1 MVAVSAQALADFD
14 GERGVV
20 KAMIRK
26 SSCKWLQINAYRA
39 VRDTKIL
46 EEEEIMNHK
55 HIRCLALV
63 FLLLMLLSVVGHI
76 AKGSPIIAQEL
87 GIEFENLT
95 KLSPN
100 GEQIAYVTADNLGMQ
115 HSKIWIADTD
125 GTDKYVLVA
134 GGDDFWVTNPI
145 WSPDGETIAYVKIV
159 NVPDLSY
166 AINSMPEMWVVYLED
181 GTTKQLLDTT
191 EFRPALGYGG
201 QTDISWVSNNA
212 IEFVNQNEFPATRYQ
227 VDIHTGNVERVGII
241 LQPFGILAQPS
252 NVPCF
257 SQHDPLWAC
266 DQLGYNE
273 DWTMGVCATKPDTQS
288 GGCAVTSVAMV
299 LKYFGVNT
307 DPGQLNQWLK
317 DNAGFTGAQIYWAI
331 AANIDS
337 SIEFTARIDSTDWNR
352 LRSELDAGYPVV
364 LQVNNGG
371 HYVVATGYS
380 GNTYY
385 INDPGYSSCTATLSR
400 YNNTF
405 SGMRIYHGPIPG
417 CTDVA
422 DVGEGSSRQQ
432 MFIDA
437 YNRNNGDTNLGCTE
451 NTVGW
456 WPLQPPHVTRQDFTV
471 SDTYGDAVIVHDEDN
486 EAATPNTIP
495 AYVVHG
501 GILGNYLE
509 SGNLVNYGPATSDE
523 FTNQQG
529 VPQSNFGHGYVT
541 WEGNAVW
548 HPWPTSFSGWKAEYY
563 NYDLN
568 ANDSNNTPT
577 VDYPTMVRNENV
589 DKPDYDWGEGAPED
603 GHIGVFADKFS
614 VRWTRTVNFSTAG
627 LYRFS
632 THSDDGV
639 RVWVDDSLIIDHW
652 ADGGDQNYSG
662 DINLSAGD
670 HTIKIE
676 YYENGGFAYF
686 SIDWT
691 LADTTPPTQAS
702 NVRPNGWTGPYTEDI
717 TPAFRWDAATD
728 GGSGLAGYYVAVD
741 DWTPEGSYGNDW
753 WVGNV
758 TNYQVPND
766 LPEGEHIFA
775 VTSKDNAGNVNPTNT
790 NTPGDAPYYTFYAD
804 LSAPDTPQ
812 LTVSGSGCSGIPNNG
827 WQNTCREPVFNWTSD
842 DSVSGVKDYRYYWGT
857 SSSGA
862 PDTTTTE
869 TSFSPAAIAPADGFA
884 SYYLHVTARDE
895 LNHESGRKSFGV
907 RYDAAP
913 PTVTLAIN
921 NDAATT
927 NQVSVWLDLTA
938 SDKGSGVS
946 QVRFSNNGL
955 DWTDWE
961 TYNSARLW
969 TLPSLDR
976 RTNTVYVQVRDRAGN
991 ESTIASDS
999 ITLDLYPVMPH
1010 SVSYRICDD
1019 VVDVGGSV
1027 GLTSTSYSLVSA
1039 IGQPWAT
1046 GGDANSSAMHTE
1058 HSGFLAAVDGCRPIT
1073 RSVTTNYTVTQWVV
1087 ASGGNLRGSTSYRL
1101 GDTAGQ
1107 PAASGT
1113 GAFTSTSYVLSSGFW
1128 AQITGTVPSTSTVKP
1143 TPIPPTPTPIP
1154 TPGPT
1159 PTPQPGGFGVS
1170 INDGALYTND
1180 PEVTVNTW
1188 APNVTQVRLSNDGG
1202 YADDGW
1208 TTYQLTHTWVISTY
1222 GAYVMPRTVYAW
1234 FEDDQ
1239 AAIYGPYQDD
1249 IIYDPIPP
1257 QGSVRVLGSTQ
1268 PGIQSATSVITLSLE
1283 ASDDNSGVA
1292 QMRLSEDLLEI
1303 ESGTWQ
1309 PFTSTVTWTLQSDV
1323 VYAQFRDSAG
1333 NKSPLYG
1340 SDGSEHALESRP
1352 LSVTI
1357 SGPAFGYTGTAQTF
1371 TAEVLPVTATVPITY
1386 IWQAT
1391 GQSPVTHATTLQPQD
1406 VLSFTWDVTGTKTL
1420 TVSAMNRLGVAT
1432 DTYTS
1437 TIVGGTPA
1445 CPRPLLDV
1453 DIQRVSSGTL
1463 YIDTLYAFRA
1473 VPTPVDATPLITY
1486 TWAPYPDLG
1495 QGSAYASYS
1504 WQTTGI
1510 YTITLAAQNC
1520 GGIPFEA
1527 QHVVTVQDEH
1537 YFVYLPLVLRAA
1549 P

>member
-1 MVAVSAQALADFD
+1 MKKRYIYWIVLIILFVVAVSLSGSRLVKAQSSFPPESWQTYEDSTFGYSVSYPPNWEARWMFDKTSDKEYVIKRRIALFSPSGSEVDIDVWENRNGLPLENWLTQYREYLIVDLGDDVVILNYEAAGIESAQFYQDGGLQYPAITSTYLTDGDFVFRIAYSAFDYGESAAEYENIVESFSLVETPSHTYSAPDLPQFDSSFSLLRPLGDSSCHDYTNFRTSRWSCQYEWPPGSGDWSEGNCTWWAAYKRPDLGVCIQGNGGEWDNNAHLCGYSVDSTPQIGDIAVLEAGEQYAGSVGHVAYVEAVNDNQSQFYVSHMNWGDPPAWMSHRWFDTTTDTSFIHIDHTLSVPGSLDFESLSEHGAWLVWDSQDSTSKRD
-14 GERGVV
+14 GEIIQNGISSVSGMIRGDSTEEWNEGLHYYWGDFNANQSYKISFDAKYLGNGDQHSPYIVMRSPSGCAEKGSYDLDVGTGSVV
-20 KAMIRK
+20 KRTVVVELDN
-26 SSCKWLQINAYRA
+26 CEDYY
-39 VRDTKIL
+39 
-46 EEEEIMNHK
+46 
-55 HIRCLALV
+55 
-63 FLLLMLLSVVGHI
+63 LLFGEKYAGEYLIDNLSVEI
-76 AKGSPIIAQEL
+76 TA
-87 GIEFENLT
+87 
-95 KLSPN
+95 PN
-100 GEQIAYVTADNLGMQ
+100 IPP
-115 HSKIWIADTD
+115 
-125 GTDKYVLVA
+125 
-134 GGDDFWVTNPI
+134 NP
-145 WSPDGETIAYVKIV
+145 
-159 NVPDLSY
+159 PDLQTPADGS
-166 AINSMPEMWVVYLED
+166 IQNSREVS
-181 GTTKQLLDTT
+181 
-191 EFRPALGYGG
+191 F
-201 QTDISWVSNNA
+201 SWQDNGDPDNYPRDYRDYV
-212 IEFVNQNEFPATRYQ
+212 IEVWKS
-227 VDIHTGNVERVGII
+227 GWLVE
-241 LQPFGILAQPS
+241 
-252 NVPCF
+252 
-257 SQHDPLWAC
+257 
-266 DQLGYNE
+266 
-273 DWTMGVCATKPDTQS
+273 S
-288 GGCAVTSVAMV
+288 GWIV
-299 LKYFGVNT
+299 
-307 DPGQLNQWLK
+307 
-317 DNAGFTGAQIYWAI
+317 
-331 AANIDS
+331 
-337 SIEFTARIDSTDWNR
+337 STDW
-352 LRSELDAGYPVV
+352 S
-364 LQVNNGG
+364 
-371 HYVVATGYS
+371 T
-380 GNTYY
+380 
-385 INDPGYSSCTATLSR
+385 
-400 YNNTF
+400 
-405 SGMRIYHGPIPG
+405 
-417 CTDVA
+417 
-422 DVGEGSSRQQ
+422 
-432 MFIDA
+432 
-437 YNRNNGDTNLGCTE
+437 
-451 NTVGW
+451 TV
-456 WPLQPPHVTRQDFTV
+456 
-471 SDTYGDAVIVHDEDN
+471 
-486 EAATPNTIP
+486 
-495 AYVVHG
+495 
-501 GILGNYLE
+501 
-509 SGNLVNYGPATSDE
+509 
-523 FTNQQG
+523 
-529 VPQSNFGHGYVT
+529 
-541 WEGNAVW
+541 
-548 HPWPTSFSGWKAEYY
+548 
-563 NYDLN
+563 
-568 ANDSNNTPT
+568 
-577 VDYPTMVRNENV
+577 
-589 DKPDYDWGEGAPED
+589 PED
-603 GHIGVFADKFS
+603 S
-614 VRWTRTVNFSTAG
+614 VYSWHVKSGDGELASEWSETRTF
-627 LYRFS
+627 
-632 THSDDGV
+632 
-639 RVWVDDSLIIDHW
+639 RV
-652 ADGGDQNYSG
+652 
-662 DINLSAGD
+662 
-670 HTIKIE
+670 
-676 YYENGGFAYF
+676 
-686 SIDWT
+686 
-691 LADTTPPTQAS
+691 DTTAPSKAS

-728 GGSGLAGYYVAVD
+728 GGSGLAGYYVAVN

-758 TNYQVPND
+758 TNYQVPNA

-790 NTPGDAPYYTFYAD
+790 NTPGDAPYYTFYVD
-804 LSAPDTPQ
+804 IAPPSTPQ
-812 LTVSGSGCSGIPNNG
+812 LTISGPGCSGILNNV
-827 WQNTCREPVFNWTSD
+827 WQSTCREPVFSWTSS
-842 DSVSGVKDYRYYWGT
+842 DSVSGVKDYRYYWG
-857 SSSGA
+857 SSPSGS
-862 PDTTTTE
+862 PDTTTTG

-938 SDKGSGVS
+938 SDEGSGVS

-1046 GGDANSSAMHTE
+1046 GGDANSSAMHME

-1159 PTPQPGGFGVS
+1159 PIPQPGGFGVS

-1188 APNVTQVRLSNDGG
+1188 APNVTHVRLSNDGG

-1249 IIYDPIPP
+1249 IVYDPIPP

-1386 IWQAT
+1386 VWQAT
-1391 GQSPVTHATTLQPQD
+1391 GQSPVTHATTLHPQD

-1453 DIQRVSSGTL
+1453 DIQRIGSGTL

-1504 WQTTGI
+1504 WQTTGT

-1527 QHVVTVQDEH
+1527 TRVVTVQDEH